1 MAELKLVDAKRMSH
15 AYIISAQSMEDCL
28 HTAGRLAA
36 AAVCSSG
43 QDSACGHCRDC
54 RKAQAGVHPDI
65 ISVARL
71 CDDKG
76 RPKREIGVDQIRQM
90 SSDAVVLPNEA
101 NRKVYII
108 QDADTMNIPAQ
119 NAALKLLEEPPAG
132 ALFLLCVTN
141 AGQLLQTVR
150 SRCVELNLNG
160 QDAQGDENSMKLAR
174 AYLKSV
180 ASGDRAKLCSWCFK
194 NDGLDTRAAGE
205 FLDSAVSIL
214 EDMLCSRLPDE
225 GMSRKQMME
234 LIRLLESC
242 VYRLRVNVG
251 VKHIFGLL
259 AVDSISGS
267 GNRG

>member
-1 MAELKLVDAKRMSH
+1 MAQQKLVDAKRMSH
-15 AYIISAQSMEDCL
+15 AYIISAQSMEESL
-28 HTAGRLAA
+28 SMAQRLAA
-36 AAVCSSG
+36 AAVCTAG
-43 QDSACGHCRDC
+43 GESACGHCRDC
-54 RKAQAGVHPDI
+54 RKAKDGVHPDI
-65 ISVARL
+65 ISVCRL
-71 CDDKG
+71 SDDKG
-76 RPKREIGVDQIRQM
+76 RPKREIGVDQIRQV

-132 ALFLLCVTN
+132 AVFLLCVTN

-160 QDAQGDENSMKLAR
+160 AQSQGDGESIKLAR
-174 AYLKSV
+174 AYIKAVS
-180 ASGDRAKLCSWCFK
+180 SGDGAELCRWCFK
-194 NDGLDTRAAGE
+194 NDGLDTRAAAA
-205 FLDSAVSIL
+205 FLDSAGTL
-214 EDMLCSRLPDE
+214 LGDMLCGREPDK
-225 GMSRKQMME
+225 GMSRGQMMD
-234 LIRLLESC
+234 LTRLLDSC
-242 VYRLRVNVG
+242 AHMLKVNVG